1 MRPWALA
8 SALLVYGFV
17 MEEERVRPEERPVSA
32 GGRTSAAPDAAAT
45 RLPSRALVVDDSLVV
60 ADVVTALLRR
70 TGWTVDVATSVDR
83 ALEHVHG
90 VPYDLVVCDVCMP
103 DGGGPA
109 VYYATITRRPDL
121 ANRFLFITGNVDDPG
136 PWRFLAKIRAHVLEK
151 PFTGRALRNALIKV
165 IA

>member
-1 MRPWALA
+1 
-8 SALLVYGFV
+8 LLFYCSV
-17 MEEERVRPEERPVSA
+17 MEDERVEPEESELIATRGVA
-32 GGRTSAAPDAAAT
+32 CQTSAAPEASAT

-109 VYYATITRRPDL
+109 VYYATIARRPDL
-121 ANRFLFITGNVDDPG
+121 ASRFLFITGNVDDPG

-151 PFTGRALRNALIKV
+151 PFTGRALRSALIKV

>member
-1 MRPWALA
+1 MLA
-8 SALLVYGFV
+8 YCSV
-17 MEEERVRPEERPVSA
+17 MERERLEPDEEVLIGEPAVA
-32 GGRTSAAPDAAAT
+32 CQTQAAPENSAT

-70 TGWTVDVATSVDR
+70 TGWTVDVATSVDA
-83 ALEHVHG
+83 ALEHVRG

-103 DGGGPA
+103 NGGGPA

-121 ANRFLFITGNVDDPG
+121 TNRFLFITGNVDDPE

-151 PFTGRALRNALIKV
+151 PFTGRALRHALIKV

>member
-1 MRPWALA
+1 MAGAVPF
-8 SALLVYGFV
+8 YCPV
-17 MEEERVRPEERPVSA
+17 MEDERAQPEENDVIAAPGVSCQ
-32 GGRTSAAPDAAAT
+32 TSSAPDATAT

-83 ALEHVHG
+83 ALEHVHS

-109 VYYATITRRPDL
+109 VYCATIARRPDL
-121 ANRFLFITGNVDDPG
+121 ASRFPFITGNVDDPG

-151 PFTGRALRNALIKV
+151 PFTGRALRSALIKV
-165 IA
+165 IV